1 MTEQTKTVAKKK
13 RIDIHTATAHNGLLE
28 LQRAIQD
35 GYVID
40 FSATPA
46 RSRANRLI
54 VTLIGGE
61 DEKINAEFVIE
72 HQAKKESENQVD
84 KQVDKQVVNAEVEV
98 AQKTTAKKST
108 RKVAEVKVES
118 DAK

>member
-54 VTLIGGE
+54 VTLIGSE

-72 HQAKKESENQVD
+72 KQAEKE
-84 KQVDKQVVNAEVEV
+84 VVNTEVKSEE
-98 AQKTTAKKST
+98 APKTATKKST
-108 RKVAEVKVES
+108 RKVAEVKVD